1 MRDSISITDVS
12 TSEPVAWHQ
21 LWIRALTQPSVATYD
36 MIARDVNAS
45 MSRVVVWMFASAWLG
60 YSASGVISLAMV
72 MAMMLG
78 FMLGNDGAMAGLG
91 LGVTFI
97 VSLVSATIIAI
108 FSVLWYLAG
117 TAVTHA
123 IAKAFGGTG
132 SYTKLAYAFATYSAP
147 MAFVAGAMNAIPYLG
162 MCLSLPLALY
172 GFFLS
177 VVAVRAVYQIEWGG
191 AFTASVIRVL
201 FTAIVFTLVGLVIV
215 FAVAA
220 ALSAYSASPLFP
232 GIGD

>member
-1 MRDSISITDVS
+1 MQDSISITDVS

-21 LWIRALTQPSVATYD
+21 LWIRALTQPSVATYE
-36 MIARDVNAS
+36 MIARDAHAS
-45 MSRVVVWMFASAWLG
+45 MTRVVVWMFASAWLG
-60 YSASGVISLAMV
+60 YVASGVAGVAMA

-78 FMLGNDGAMAGLG
+78 FMLGNDTATAGLG
-91 LGVTFI
+91 LGVILFG
-97 VSLVSATIIAI
+97 SLVSATLIAS

-132 SYTKLAYAFATYSAP
+132 SYTQLAYAFATYSAP
-147 MAFVAGAMNAIPYLG
+147 MAFVAGTMNAIPYLG

-172 GFFLS
+172 SFFLS
-177 VVAVRAVYQIEWGG
+177 TVAVRAVHQIEWGG
-191 AFTASVIRVL
+191 AFTASLVRVM
-201 FTAIVFTLVGLVIV
+201 FTAIVFILVGLVVI
-215 FAVAA
+215 FAVAV